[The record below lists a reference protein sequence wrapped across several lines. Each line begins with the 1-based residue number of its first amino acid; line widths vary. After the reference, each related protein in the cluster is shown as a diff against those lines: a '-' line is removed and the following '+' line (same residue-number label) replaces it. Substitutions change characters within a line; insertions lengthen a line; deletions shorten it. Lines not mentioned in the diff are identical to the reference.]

1 MEEMEKKETLQ
12 QETEENGGKEP
23 FNLKKELW
31 EWVKALLFAGII
43 VFIVFRFL
51 IQVVS
56 VDGTSMVP
64 TLQDGDRLISSNLF
78 YTPQYGD
85 IVILSE
91 NTGLNEALVKRIIAV
106 AGQTVDI
113 NENGEVVVDGK
124 VLSEPYIAET
134 ISDNRRGDFDYPVT
148 VPEGMVFVMGDN
160 RNHSTDSRFSAVGFI
175 DEDEILG
182 RVIFRLLPLDK
193 IGPVR

>member
-56 VDGTSMVP
+56 VDGSSMAP

-78 YTPQYGD
+78 YTPEYGD
-85 IVILSE
+85 IVILSK

>member
-64 TLQDGDRLISSNLF
+64 TLQEGDRLISSNLF

-124 VLSEPYIAET
+124 ALSEPYIAET

>member
-124 VLSEPYIAET
+124 VLSEPDTAET